1 MSTTLSPAANGR
13 ARRSLNESIAR
24 LDEMIDGLSE
34 AIPETIRD
42 TLKEA
47 LGTALASAVADGV
60 REAVVQVFADPAFLA
75 ALRGP
80 SRPRSATL
88 RDRLRRAAHRTR
100 QAVAQWVT
108 AVGTRLAAG
117 AGVAAARVTGL
128 KAVGRFVWAARKPV
142 LVAVAA
148 GLVVTALAL
157 VSPTWVGT
165 VLSGIGG
172 AATAAAVQGWL
183 WVRRAVRPLLVG

>member
-1 MSTTLSPAANGR
+1 MSTTLSPASNGR
-13 ARRSLNESIAR
+13 ARRSLNDSITR

-34 AIPETIRD
+34 AIPETIRN

-47 LGTALASAVADGV
+47 LGAALAAAVADGV
-60 REAVVQVFADPAFLA
+60 KVAVVQVFADPAFVA

-88 RDRLRRAAHRTR
+88 RDRVRRAMNQAR
-100 QAVAQWVT
+100 QQAARWVT
-108 AVGTRLAAG
+108 AVGARLTSG
-117 AGVAAARVTGL
+117 AHALAARVTGL
-128 KAVGRFVWAARKPV
+128 KAVGRFVWAARTPV
-142 LVAVAA
+142 LVAVGV

-183 WVRRAVRPLLVG
+183 WVRRAVRPLLAG